1 MEGGVRRIS
10 MLNRPVGGAIVFLS
24 LASLL
29 VLEADPRSPGPGEP
43 RRFRAGFAPASVAIA
58 DVNRDGKPDLV
69 AANSGSSDVTVL
81 LGDGKGGFAP
91 AAGSPFPAG
100 KNPNDI
106 AVGDFD
112 GNGTP
117 DLALPNHDTHGI
129 TMLLGNGQ
137 GGFRPAARSPFT
149 VASRPHPHGI
159 AAGDFN
165 GDGKL
170 DFAVE
175 SWGDNAVEVH
185 FGTGKGDFASPGRRF
200 PVGRMP
206 YQRLRSADVN
216 RDGKPDLLTTNFEG
230 SSVSILLGD
239 GKGGFTNAPGSPFPA
254 GRSPFCQAVADVNRD
269 GKLDL
274 VVGGFSGHPDDPSAD
289 GVSVLLG
296 NGAGAFRLLAGSPY
310 AAGRTPVAVAVG
322 DLNGDGVPEIAVANM
337 SGDTVTVLTRGPN
350 GRYLTTAKVPASG
363 AEGVAIGDLNHDGK
377 GDLVIAALKSNEVLV
392 VLGR

>member
-1 MEGGVRRIS
+1 
-10 MLNRPVGGAIVFLS
+10 MLNRPLGAAIVFLS
-24 LASLL
+24 PAALLGTLL
-29 VLEADPRSPGPGEP
+29 VLEAAPRPPGLGEP
-43 RRFRAGFAPASVAIA
+43 RHFRVGSAPASVAIA

-69 AANSGSSDVTVL
+69 VANTGSNDVTVL

-91 AAGSPFPAG
+91 AADSPFPAG
-100 KNPNDI
+100 KNPNDV

-112 GNGTP
+112 GNGTL
-117 DLALPNHDTHGI
+117 DLALPNHDTHGV
-129 TMLLGNGQ
+129 TVLLGDGK
-137 GGFRPAARSPFT
+137 GGFRPAAGSPFT
-149 VASRPHPHGI
+149 VESRPHPHGI

-185 FGTGKGDFASPGRRF
+185 FATGKGGFASPGRRF

-216 RDGKPDLLTTNFEG
+216 RDGKPDLLATNFEG
-230 SSVSILLGD
+230 NSVSVLLGD
-239 GKGGFTNAPGSPFPA
+239 GKGGFSNVPGSPFPA
-254 GRSPFCQAVADVNRD
+254 GRSPFCQAIADVNGD
-269 GKLDL
+269 GKLDI
-274 VVGGFSGHPDDPSAD
+274 VVGGFSGHPEDPSAD

-296 NGAGAFRLLAGSPY
+296 DGKGTFRLLAGSPF

-322 DLNGDGVPEIAVANM
+322 DLNGDGIPEIAVANM
-337 SGDTVTVLTRGPN
+337 SGDTATVLARRPD
-350 GRYLTTAKVPASG
+350 GRYQATTTIPASG
-363 AEGVAIGDLNHDGK
+363 AEAVAIGDLNHDGK
-377 GDLVIAALKSNEVLV
+377 GDLVIVALKSNEVLV

>member
-1 MEGGVRRIS
+1 
-10 MLNRPVGGAIVFLS
+10 MLNRPVGGAIVLLS
-24 LASLL
+24 LAALLATLL
-29 VLEADPRSPGPGEP
+29 VLKADPGSPGLGEP
-43 RRFRAGFAPASVAIA
+43 RHFRVGAAPASVAVA
-58 DVNRDGKPDLV
+58 DFNRDGKPDLAV
-69 AANSGSSDVTVL
+69 ANNGSGDVTVL
-81 LGDGKGGFAP
+81 LGNGKGGFAP

-112 GNGTP
+112 GNGML
-117 DLALPNHDTHGI
+117 DLAFPNHDTHGV
-129 TMLLGNGQ
+129 TVLLGDGK
-137 GGFRPAARSPFT
+137 GGFRPAAGSPFT
-149 VASRPHPHGI
+149 VGSRPHPHGI

-165 GDGKL
+165 GDRKL
-170 DFAVE
+170 DLAVE
-175 SWGDNAVEVH
+175 SWGDNAVEVL
-185 FGTGKGDFASPGRRF
+185 FGTGKGGFASPGRRF
-200 PVGRMP
+200 AVGRMP

-230 SSVSILLGD
+230 SSVSALLGD

-254 GRSPFCQAVADVNRD
+254 GRSPFCQAIADVNGD

-274 VVGGFSGHPDDPSAD
+274 VVGGFSGHPEDPSAD
-289 GVSVLLG
+289 GVSILLG
-296 NGAGAFRLLAGSPY
+296 DGAGGFRLAAGSPF

-337 SGDTVTVLTRGPN
+337 AGDTATILSRGPN
-350 GRYLTTAKVPASG
+350 GRYLRTATIPASG
-363 AEGVAIGDLNHDGK
+363 AEAVAIGDLNHDGK

>member
-1 MEGGVRRIS
+1 MKSFG
-10 MLNRPVGGAIVFLS
+10 LFLAAL
-24 LASLL
+24 LA
-29 VLEADPRSPGPGEP
+29 LEAAPQPAGPGGP
-43 RRFRAGFAPASVAIA
+43 RHFRVGAAPVSVAIA

-69 AANSGSSDVTVL
+69 VANSGSGDVTVL
-81 LGDGKGGFAP
+81 LGDGKGSFAP

-112 GNGTP
+112 GNGTL
-117 DLALPNHDTHGI
+117 DLAFPNHDTHGV
-129 TMLLGNGQ
+129 TVLLGDGR
-137 GGFRPAARSPFT
+137 GGFRPAAGSPFT

-165 GDGKL
+165 GDGRL
-170 DFAVE
+170 DLAVE
-175 SWGDNAVEVH
+175 SWGDNAVEVL
-185 FGTGKGDFASPGRRF
+185 FGKGKGDFASPGPRF
-200 PVGRMP
+200 AVGRMP

-230 SSVSILLGD
+230 GSVSVLLGN
-239 GKGGFTNAPGSPFPA
+239 GKGGFTNAPGSPFSA
-254 GRSPFCQAVADVNRD
+254 GRSPFCQAIADVNGD

-274 VVGGFSGHPDDPSAD
+274 VIGGFSGHPEDSSAD
-289 GVSVLLG
+289 GVSILLG
-296 NGAGAFRLLAGSPY
+296 DGKGGFRLLAGSPF
-310 AAGRTPVAVAVG
+310 AAGRTPVSVAVG

-337 SGDTVTVLTRGPN
+337 SGDTVTVLGRGPN
-350 GRYLTTAKVPASG
+350 GRYVTTSTIPASG
-363 AEGVAIGDLNHDGK
+363 AEAVAIGDLNHDGK

>member
-1 MEGGVRRIS
+1 MKSFG
-10 MLNRPVGGAIVFLS
+10 LFLAALLALPAAPRP
-24 LASLL
+24 
-29 VLEADPRSPGPGEP
+29 PGPGGP
-43 RRFRAGFAPASVAIA
+43 RHFLVGAAPASVAIA
-58 DVNRDGKPDLV
+58 DFNRDGKPDLAV
-69 AANSGSSDVTVL
+69 ANNGSGDVTVL

-112 GNGTP
+112 GNGTL
-117 DLALPNHDTHGI
+117 DLAFPNHDTHGV
-129 TMLLGNGQ
+129 TVLLGDGK
-137 GGFRPAARSPFT
+137 GGFRPAAGSPFT

-165 GDGKL
+165 GDGRL
-170 DFAVE
+170 DLAVE
-175 SWGDNAVEVH
+175 SWGDNAVEVL
-185 FGTGKGDFASPGRRF
+185 FGTGKGGFTSPGRRF
-200 PVGRMP
+200 AVGRMP

-230 SSVSILLGD
+230 NSVSVLLGD

-254 GRSPFCQAVADVNRD
+254 GRSPFCQAIADVNGD
-269 GKLDL
+269 GKPD
-274 VVGGFSGHPDDPSAD
+274 VVIGGFSGHPEDPSAD

-296 NGAGAFRLLAGSPY
+296 DGAGGFRLLAGPPF
-310 AAGRTPVAVAVG
+310 AAGRTPVAVAMG

-337 SGDTVTVLTRGPN
+337 AGDTATVLSRGPN
-350 GRYLTTAKVPASG
+350 GRYLKTATIPASG
-363 AEGVAIGDLNHDGK
+363 AEAVAIGDLNHDGK

-392 VLGR
+392 VLGK

>member
-1 MEGGVRRIS
+1 MPTTVTLVVPA
-10 MLNRPVGGAIVFLS
+10 LN
-24 LASLL
+24 
-29 VLEADPRSPGPGEP
+29 SPGLGEP
-43 RRFRAGFAPASVAIA
+43 RHFRVGFAPASAAIA

-69 AANSGSSDVTVL
+69 IANSGSSDVTVL

-106 AVGDFD
+106 AVADFD
-112 GNGTP
+112 GNGTL
-117 DLALPNHDTHGI
+117 DLALPNHDTHGV
-129 TMLLGNGQ
+129 TVLLGNGK
-137 GGFRPAARSPFT
+137 GGFSPAARSPVT

-165 GDGKL
+165 GDGRL
-170 DFAVE
+170 DLAVE
-175 SWGDNAVEVH
+175 SWGDNAVEVL
-185 FGTGKGDFASPGRRF
+185 FGNGKGGFASPGRMF

-230 SSVSILLGD
+230 SSVSVLLGD
-239 GKGGFTNAPGSPFPA
+239 GKGGFTKAPGSPFPA
-254 GRSPFCQAVADVNRD
+254 GRSPFCQAIADMNGD
-269 GKLDL
+269 GKLDI
-274 VVGGFSGHPDDPSAD
+274 VVGGFSGHPEDPSAD

-296 NGAGAFRLLAGSPY
+296 DGAGAFRLLAGSPF

-322 DLNGDGVPEIAVANM
+322 DLNGDGVAEIAVANM
-337 SGDTVTVLTRGPN
+337 AGDTVTLLARGSN
-350 GRYLTTAKVPASG
+350 GRYRTTATIPASG
-363 AEGVAIGDLNHDGK
+363 AEAVAIGDLNHDGK
-377 GDLVIAALKSNEVLV
+377 GDLVIAALKGNEVLV

>member
-1 MEGGVRRIS
+1 MPLLLLGLWMALLFSAWDRVGNRGGRSAIE
-10 MLNRPVGGAIVFLS
+10 RPPA
-24 LASLL
+24 
-29 VLEADPRSPGPGEP
+29 EP
-43 RRFRAGFAPASVAIA
+43 RHFRVGAAPASVAIA

-69 AANSGSSDVTVL
+69 VANSGSGDVTVL

-91 AAGSPFPAG
+91 APGSPFPAG
-100 KNPNDI
+100 KNPNDV

-112 GNGTP
+112 GDGTP
-117 DLALPNHDTHGI
+117 DLAFPNHDTHGV
-129 TMLLGNGQ
+129 TVLLGDGK
-137 GGFRPAARSPFT
+137 GSFRPAPGSPLT
-149 VASRPHPHGI
+149 VESRPHPHGI

-165 GDGKL
+165 GDHAL
-170 DFAVE
+170 DLAVE
-175 SWGDNAVEVH
+175 SWGDDAVEVH
-185 FGTGKGDFASPGRRF
+185 FGNGKGGFASPGRRF

-216 RDGKPDLLTTNFEG
+216 RDGKADLLTTNFEEG
-230 SSVSILLGD
+230 SVSVLLGD
-239 GKGGFTNAPGSPFPA
+239 GKGGFHNAPGSPFPA
-254 GRSPFCQAVADVNRD
+254 GRSPFCQAIADVNGD

-274 VVGGFSGHPDDPSAD
+274 VVGGFSGHPEDPSAD

-296 NGAGAFRLLAGSPY
+296 DGKGAFRLLPGSPF

-337 SGDTVTVLTRGPN
+337 AGDTATILTRGAD
-350 GRYLTTAKVPASG
+350 GRYRMAVTIPASG
-363 AEGVAIGDLNHDGK
+363 AEAVAIGDLNHDGK

>member
-1 MEGGVRRIS
+1 MR
-10 MLNRPVGGAIVFLS
+10 NRPLGT
-24 LASLL
+24 LL
-29 VLEADPRSPGPGEP
+29 VAALVLKAGPGWPGLGEP
-43 RRFRAGFAPASVAIA
+43 RHFRVGAAPASLAIA
-58 DVNRDGKPDLV
+58 DVNRDGKLDLV
-69 AANSGSSDVTVL
+69 VANSGSGDVTVL

-100 KNPNDI
+100 KSPNDV

-112 GNGTP
+112 GNGTL
-117 DLALPNHDTHGI
+117 DLALPNHDTHGV
-129 TMLLGNGQ
+129 TVLLGDGK
-137 GGFRPAARSPFT
+137 GGFHPAAGSPVT

-165 GDGKL
+165 GDGRL
-170 DFAVE
+170 DLAVE
-175 SWGDNAVEVH
+175 SWADNAVEVLL
-185 FGTGKGDFASPGRRF
+185 GNGKGGFASPGRRF

-216 RDGKPDLLTTNFEG
+216 RDGRADLLTTNFEG
-230 SSVSILLGD
+230 NSVSVLLGD
-239 GKGGFTNAPGSPFPA
+239 GRGGFTNAPGSPFPA
-254 GRSPFCQAVADVNRD
+254 GRSPFCQAIADVNGD

-274 VVGGFSGHPDDPSAD
+274 VVGGFSGQPEDPAAD

-296 NGAGAFRLLAGSPY
+296 DGAGAFRLLAGSPF

-337 SGDTVTVLTRGPN
+337 SGDTVTVLARGPN
-350 GRYLTTAKVPASG
+350 GRYRTAATLPASG
-363 AEGVAIGDLNHDGK
+363 PEAVAIGDLNHDGK
-377 GDLVIAALKSNEVLV
+377 GDLVIAALKSNEVIV

>member
-1 MEGGVRRIS
+1 MV
-10 MLNRPVGGAIVFLS
+10 NRPVGAILFFSSTAFLV
-24 LASLL
+24 ALL
-29 VLEADPRSPGPGEP
+29 VLEGAPRPPGPGEP
-43 RRFRAGFAPASVAIA
+43 RHFRVGAAPVSVAIA

-69 AANSGSSDVTVL
+69 VANSGSGDVTVL

-112 GNGTP
+112 GNGTL
-117 DLALPNHDTHGI
+117 DLAFPNHDTHGV
-129 TMLLGNGQ
+129 TVLLGDGK
-137 GGFRPAARSPFT
+137 GGFRPAAGSPFT

-165 GDGKL
+165 GDHRL

-175 SWGDNAVEVH
+175 SWGDDEVEVL
-185 FGTGKGDFASPGRRF
+185 FGNGKGGFASPGRRF
-200 PVGRMP
+200 AVGRMP

-230 SSVSILLGD
+230 GSVSVLLGD
-239 GKGGFTNAPGSPFPA
+239 GKGGFKNAPGSPFPA
-254 GRSPFCQAVADVNRD
+254 GRSPFCQAIADVNGD

-274 VVGGFSGHPDDPSAD
+274 VIGGFSGHPEDSSAD
-289 GVSVLLG
+289 GVSILLG
-296 NGAGAFRLLAGSPY
+296 DGKGSFRLLAGSPF

-322 DLNGDGVPEIAVANM
+322 DLNGDGVPEMAVANM
-337 SGDTVTVLTRGPN
+337 AGDTATVLSRGPD
-350 GRYLTTAKVPASG
+350 GHYLKTATIPASG
-363 AEGVAIGDLNHDGK
+363 AEAVAIGDLNHDGK
-377 GDLVIAALKSNEVLV
+377 GDLVIAALKSNEVIV

>member
-1 MEGGVRRIS
+1 MKSFV
-10 MLNRPVGGAIVFLS
+10 LFL
-24 LASLL
+24 AALL
-29 VLEADPRSPGPGEP
+29 VLEAPPRPPGPGEL
-43 RRFRAGFAPASVAIA
+43 RHFRVGAAPASVAIA
-58 DVNRDGKPDLV
+58 DVNRDGKPDLAV
-69 AANSGSSDVTVL
+69 ANNGSGDVTVL

-91 AAGSPFPAG
+91 AAGSPFPTG

-112 GNGTP
+112 GNGTL
-117 DLALPNHDTHGI
+117 DLAFPNHDTHGV
-129 TMLLGNGQ
+129 TVLLGDGK
-137 GGFRPAARSPFT
+137 GGFRPAAGSPFT

-165 GDGKL
+165 GDGRL
-170 DFAVE
+170 DLAVE
-175 SWGDNAVEVH
+175 SWGDNAVEVL
-185 FGTGKGDFASPGRRF
+185 FGNGKGGFASPGRRF
-200 PVGRMP
+200 AVGRMP

-230 SSVSILLGD
+230 NSLSVLLGD

-254 GRSPFCQAVADVNRD
+254 GRSPFCQAIADVNGD
-269 GKLDL
+269 GKLD
-274 VVGGFSGHPDDPSAD
+274 VVIGGFSGHPEDPSAD

-296 NGAGAFRLLAGSPY
+296 DGAGGFRLLAGSPF

-337 SGDTVTVLTRGPN
+337 AGDTATILSPGPN
-350 GRYLTTAKVPASG
+350 GHYLKTATIPANG
-363 AEGVAIGDLNHDGK
+363 AEAVAIGDLNHDGK

-392 VLGR
+392 VLGK

>member
-1 MEGGVRRIS
+1 
-10 MLNRPVGGAIVFLS
+10 MLNRPVGGVILFSSTAFL
-24 LASLL
+24 ATLL
-29 VLEADPRSPGPGEP
+29 VLEAAPRSPGLGEP
-43 RRFRAGFAPASVAIA
+43 RHFRVGAAPASVAIA

-69 AANSGSSDVTVL
+69 VANSGSGDVTVL

-112 GNGTP
+112 GNGTL
-117 DLALPNHDTHGI
+117 DLAFPNHDTHGV
-129 TMLLGNGQ
+129 TVLLGDGK
-137 GGFRPAARSPFT
+137 GGFRPAAGSPVVVT
-149 VASRPHPHGI
+149 SRPHPHGI

-175 SWGDNAVEVH
+175 SWGDNAVEVL
-185 FGTGKGDFASPGRRF
+185 FGTGKGGFAAPGRRF
-200 PVGRMP
+200 AVGKMP

-230 SSVSILLGD
+230 NSVSVLLGD

-254 GRSPFCQAVADVNRD
+254 GRSPFCQAIADVNGD
-269 GKLDL
+269 GKLDI
-274 VVGGFSGHPDDPSAD
+274 VIGGFSGHPEDPSAD

-296 NGAGAFRLLAGSPY
+296 DGAGGFRLLAGSPF

-322 DLNGDGVPEIAVANM
+322 DLDGDGVPEIAVANM
-337 SGDTVTVLTRGPN
+337 AGDTVTVLGRGPN
-350 GRYLTTAKVPASG
+350 GRYLTIATIPASG
-363 AEGVAIGDLNHDGK
+363 AEAVAIGDLNHDGK

>member
-1 MEGGVRRIS
+1 MKSFG
-10 MLNRPVGGAIVFLS
+10 LFLAALLALPAAPRP
-24 LASLL
+24 
-29 VLEADPRSPGPGEP
+29 PGPGGP
-43 RRFRAGFAPASVAIA
+43 RHFRVGAAPSSVAIA

-69 AANSGSSDVTVL
+69 VANNGGGDVTVL

-112 GNGTP
+112 GNGTL
-117 DLALPNHDTHGI
+117 DLAFPNHDTHGV
-129 TMLLGNGQ
+129 TVLLGDGK
-137 GGFRPAARSPFT
+137 GGFRPSAGSPFT

-165 GDGKL
+165 GDRRL
-170 DFAVE
+170 DLAVE
-175 SWGDNAVEVH
+175 SWGDNAVEVL
-185 FGTGKGDFASPGRRF
+185 FGTGKGGFTSPGRRF
-200 PVGRMP
+200 AVGRMP

-230 SSVSILLGD
+230 NSLSVLLGD

-254 GRSPFCQAVADVNRD
+254 GRSPFGQAIADLNGD
-269 GKLDL
+269 GKLDI
-274 VVGGFSGHPDDPSAD
+274 VVGGFSGHPEDASAD
-289 GVSVLLG
+289 GVSILLG
-296 NGAGAFRLLAGSPY
+296 DGAGGFRLLAGSPF

-322 DLNGDGVPEIAVANM
+322 DLNGDGVPEVAVANM
-337 SGDTVTVLTRGPN
+337 AGDTATVLSHGPN
-350 GRYLTTAKVPASG
+350 GRYVKTATIPASG
-363 AEGVAIGDLNHDGK
+363 AEAVAIGDLNHDGK

-392 VLGR
+392 VLGK

>member
-1 MEGGVRRIS
+1 MKSFG
-10 MLNRPVGGAIVFLS
+10 LFLAAL
-24 LASLL
+24 LA
-29 VLEADPRSPGPGEP
+29 LEAAPRPPGPGGP
-43 RRFRAGFAPASVAIA
+43 RHFRVGAAPSSVAIA

-69 AANSGSSDVTVL
+69 VANNVGSDVTVL
-81 LGDGKGGFAP
+81 LGDGKGGFTP

-100 KNPNDI
+100 KSPNDI

-112 GNGTP
+112 GNGTL
-117 DLALPNHDTHGI
+117 DLAFPNHDTHGV
-129 TMLLGNGQ
+129 TVLLGDGK
-137 GGFRPAARSPFT
+137 GGFRPAAGSPFT

-165 GDGKL
+165 GDRRL
-170 DFAVE
+170 DLAVE

-185 FGTGKGDFASPGRRF
+185 FGNGKGGFASPGRRF
-200 PVGRMP
+200 AVGRMP

-230 SSVSILLGD
+230 GSVSILLGD
-239 GKGGFTNAPGSPFPA
+239 GKGGFKNSPGSPFPA
-254 GRSPFCQAVADVNRD
+254 GRSPFCQAIADLNGD

-274 VVGGFSGHPDDPSAD
+274 VIGGFSGHPQDPSAD
-289 GVSVLLG
+289 GVSILLG
-296 NGAGAFRLLAGSPY
+296 DGAGGFRLLAGSPF

-337 SGDTVTVLTRGPN
+337 AGDTATILSRGSD
-350 GRYLTTAKVPASG
+350 GRYLRTATIPASG
-363 AEGVAIGDLNHDGK
+363 AEAVAIGDLNHDGK

>member
-1 MEGGVRRIS
+1 
-10 MLNRPVGGAIVFLS
+10 MLNRSVGGTVAFISLS
-24 LASLL
+24 SLL
-29 VLEADPRSPGPGEP
+29 VLQAAPRSPGPGGP
-43 RRFRAGFAPASVAIA
+43 RHFRAGAAPASVAIA
-58 DVNRDGKPDLV
+58 DFNRDGKPDLAV
-69 AANSGSSDVTVL
+69 ANTGSGDVTVL

-91 AAGSPFPAG
+91 AAGSPFSAG
-100 KNPNDI
+100 KNPNDV

-112 GNGTP
+112 GNGTL
-117 DLALPNHDTHGI
+117 DLAFPNHDTHGV
-129 TMLLGNGQ
+129 TVLLGDGK
-137 GGFRPAARSPFT
+137 GGFRPAAGSPFT

-165 GDGKL
+165 GDRRL
-170 DFAVE
+170 DLAVE
-175 SWGDNAVEVH
+175 SWGDNAIEVL
-185 FGTGKGDFASPGRRF
+185 FGTGKGGFAPPGRRF
-200 PVGRMP
+200 AVGRMP

-230 SSVSILLGD
+230 NSVSVLLGD

-254 GRSPFCQAVADVNRD
+254 GRSPFCQAIADVNGD
-269 GKLDL
+269 GKLDV
-274 VVGGFSGHPDDPSAD
+274 VVGGFSGHPEDPSAD

-296 NGAGAFRLLAGSPY
+296 DGAGSFRLLAGSPF

-337 SGDTVTVLTRGPN
+337 AGDTATILSRGPN
-350 GRYLTTAKVPASG
+350 GRYLRTATIPASG
-363 AEGVAIGDLNHDGK
+363 AEAVAIGDLNHDGK

>member
-1 MEGGVRRIS
+1 MATTVTFVASR
-10 MLNRPVGGAIVFLS
+10 LS
-24 LASLL
+24 
-29 VLEADPRSPGPGEP
+29 SPGLGEP
-43 RRFRAGFAPASVAIA
+43 RHFRVGAAPASVVIA

-69 AANSGSSDVTVL
+69 VANSGSSDVTVL

-112 GNGTP
+112 GNGML
-117 DLALPNHDTHGI
+117 DLALPNHDTHGV
-129 TMLLGNGQ
+129 TVLLGDGK
-137 GGFRPAARSPFT
+137 GAFHPAASSPVR
-149 VASRPHPHGI
+149 VASRPHPHGV

-165 GDGKL
+165 GDRRL
-170 DFAVE
+170 DLAVE
-175 SWGDNAVEVH
+175 SWGDNAVEVL
-185 FGTGKGDFASPGRRF
+185 FGNGKGGFASPGRTF

-230 SSVSILLGD
+230 NSLSVLLGD
-239 GKGGFTNAPGSPFPA
+239 GKGGFANAPGSPFPA
-254 GRSPFCQAVADVNRD
+254 GRSPFCQVIADVNGD
-269 GKLDL
+269 GKLDV
-274 VVGGFSGHPDDPSAD
+274 VVGGFSGQPDDPSAD
-289 GVSVLLG
+289 GISVLLG
-296 NGAGAFRLLAGSPY
+296 DGAGAFRLLAGSPF

-337 SGDTVTVLTRGPN
+337 AGDTVTVLARGPN
-350 GRYLTTAKVPASG
+350 GGYRTTATIPASG
-363 AEGVAIGDLNHDGK
+363 PEAVAIGDLNHDGK
-377 GDLVIAALKSNEVLV
+377 GDLVIAALKGNEVLV

>member
-1 MEGGVRRIS
+1 
-10 MLNRPVGGAIVFLS
+10 MLNRPVSGAIIFLS
-24 LASLL
+24 LAALLAALL
-29 VLEADPRSPGPGEP
+29 VLKADPGSPGPGEP
-43 RRFRAGFAPASVAIA
+43 RRFRVGAAPSSVAIA
-58 DVNRDGKPDLV
+58 DVNRDGKHDLV
-69 AANSGSSDVTVL
+69 VVNSGSHDVTVL
-81 LGDGKGGFAP
+81 LGDGKGGFASV
-91 AAGSPFPAG
+91 AGSPFPAG
-100 KNPNDI
+100 KNPNDV

-112 GNGTP
+112 GDGTL
-117 DLALPNHDTHGI
+117 DLALPNHDTHGV
-129 TMLLGNGQ
+129 TLLLGNGQ
-137 GGFRPAARSPFT
+137 GGFRPAAGSPFT

-185 FGTGKGDFASPGRRF
+185 QGTGKGDFASPGRRF
-200 PVGRMP
+200 TVGQMP

-230 SSVSILLGD
+230 NSVSVLLGD
-239 GKGGFTNAPGSPFPA
+239 GKGGFVNAPGSPFPA
-254 GRSPFCQAVADVNRD
+254 GRSPFCQAIADVNGD

-274 VVGGFSGHPDDPSAD
+274 VIGGFSGHPEDPSAD

-296 NGAGAFRLLAGSPY
+296 NGAGAFQLLAGSPF

-322 DLNGDGVPEIAVANM
+322 DLNGDGIPEIAAANM
-337 SGDTVTVLTRGPN
+337 SGDTVTILKRGPK
-350 GRYLTTAKVPASG
+350 GSYRTTATIPASG

>member
-1 MEGGVRRIS
+1 
-10 MLNRPVGGAIVFLS
+10 MLNRVVGGAVVFLS
-24 LASLL
+24 LSALL
-29 VLEADPRSPGPGEP
+29 ALEAAPRPAGLGEP
-43 RRFRAGFAPASVAIA
+43 RHFRVGSAPASVAIA

-69 AANSGSSDVTVL
+69 LANSGSGNVTVL
-81 LGDGKGGFAP
+81 LGDGNGGFTP

-112 GNGTP
+112 GNGTL
-117 DLALPNHDTHGI
+117 DLALPNHDTHGV
-129 TMLLGNGQ
+129 TVLLGDGK
-137 GGFRPAARSPFT
+137 GAFRPAAGSPFT

-170 DFAVE
+170 DLAVE

-185 FGTGKGDFASPGRRF
+185 FGTGKGGFASPGRRF
-200 PVGRMP
+200 AVGQMP

-230 SSVSILLGD
+230 NSVSVLLGD
-239 GKGGFTNAPGSPFPA
+239 SKGGFTNAPGSPFPA
-254 GRSPFCQAVADVNRD
+254 GRSPFCQAIADVNGD
-269 GKLDL
+269 GKLDI
-274 VVGGFSGHPDDPSAD
+274 VVGGFSGHPEDPSAD

-296 NGAGAFRLLAGSPY
+296 DGTGAFRLLPGSPF

-337 SGDTVTVLTRGPN
+337 AGDTATVLTRDPR
-350 GRYLTTAKVPASG
+350 GRYVRTATIPASG
-363 AEGVAIGDLNHDGK
+363 AEAVAIGDLNHDGK

-392 VLGR
+392 VLSR